1 MEPKS
6 IAVFEISSSKIK
18 CAVGRYSRHDGL
30 TVLAVEELPC
40 VNTVRYGRVQNIR
53 DVTSAVNTLLSRV
66 EKASGVVPDRVCGAG
81 VAIGGRSMTG
91 ILASASMKFT
101 CECEIKED
109 IVNRLRNE
117 ASHDF
122 MGHKNIEDVV
132 PRIFYV
138 NNAPTRKPEGI
149 FCTDFRGDFVMIA
162 CGRETRQNLQRVQYG
177 DIAPDHIH
185 YIIRPTAVSEFV
197 LTPDERELGAAVVD
211 IGAETTTVTVYKDG
225 GLAFLCTIPMG
236 SRLITFDLMAGLAIT
251 EDAAEALKKDM
262 AKGADIPNAELAA
275 NYINS
280 RAGEIVANVLAQLE
294 NVGYKTEALS
304 KVVLTGGGSHTR
316 AFVKQF
322 ENQSKA
328 SVRIADMP
336 RDITFR
342 VAGRNNADNIDVVA
356 LLMAAART
364 LPFDC
369 LSAPAEPDDEADH
382 NYASDTR
389 TDEAYDDTAEQ
400 IRILEEE
407 RRARERDDER
417 RRQDEERRRREDEEH
432 RRERT
437 SVGRRIFGDD
447 DDDILKDDEEEEP
460 QPRQR
465 RGGLFGGWFGR
476 KKDAPAKHDDERRR
490 LDDERD
496 GRDGYADDDEQPID
510 AFGPDD
516 NEGYDDNNSS
526 ASTDP
531 RTSIDILQRSLNS
544 IFRSPSE
551 DDDD

>member
-53 DVTSAVNTLLSRV
+53 DVTAAVNTLLSRV

-185 YIIRPTAVSEFV
+185 YIIRQTAVSEFV

-211 IGAETTTVTVYKDG
+211 LGAETTTVTVYKDG

-364 LPFDC
+364 IPFDC
-369 LSAPAEPDDEADH
+369 LCDPAAPDDEDDTDYDA
-382 NYASDTR
+382 ASRSDN
-389 TDEAYDDTAEQ
+389 TAEQ

-407 RRARERDDER
+407 RKARERADIED
-417 RRQDEERRRREDEEH
+417 RRREEQRRRLQEEEL
-432 RRERT
+432 RRERAAR
-437 SVGRRIFGDD
+437 SRRDIDDNDD
-447 DDDILKDDEEEEP
+447 DLLKDDDEEE
-460 QPRQR
+460 PRPRER
-465 RGGLFGGWFGR
+465 RGGLFGGIFGR
-476 KKDAPAKHDDERRR
+476 KKDKAAKVQPVADNDPRS
-490 LDDERD
+490 RD
-496 GRDGYADDDEQPID
+496 VEYDDDDRQPID

-516 NEGYDDNNSS
+516 ADGYDGYENENPD
-526 ASTDP
+526 ATDP
-531 RTSIDILQRSLNS
+531 RTSIDIIQRGLKS